1 MFILTYKRYD
11 VINFYL
17 NYSFARYILLI
28 CLTLKAGPRPFMEKN
43 NLKNLE
49 WSCASGFG
57 SFDES
62 IFFFIIVIEFMYDF
76 RIKKIKSE
84 IKKNLII
91 FFICLFIMSVSFF
104 SIYSGRHTIPYI
116 FASIACALYYSLIY
130 RLYGFY
136 FIQNSLNYFLK
147 K

>member
-49 WSCASGFG
+49 WSCAAGFG

-84 IKKNLII
+84 I
-91 FFICLFIMSVSFF
+91 
-104 SIYSGRHTIPYI
+104 
-116 FASIACALYYSLIY
+116 
-130 RLYGFY
+130 
-136 FIQNSLNYFLK
+136 
-147 K
+147 